1 MIAESL
7 LGGALG
13 SVMRLAPELLK
24 FFDRKN
30 EREHELRM
38 LEREMDFAKIRG
50 DIAMK
55 QTEASMSIAELNAIG
70 EAFKEQSNTAK
81 QGGQIVSAISALV
94 RPMVT
99 YWFVLMY
106 SIHKIVHLVI
116 ASENSAQDQWLQ
128 VLAASWTEQDWT
140 VLAMILSFWFVGRV
154 WERQRGQSN

>member
-1 MIAESL
+1 MVLESL

-13 SVMRLAPELLK
+13 GLMRLAPELLK
-24 FFDRKN
+24 FFDRKG

-38 LEREMDFAKIRG
+38 LDREMEFAKIRG
-50 DIAMK
+50 DISMR

-70 EAFKEQSNTAK
+70 EAFKEQSATAK
-81 QGGQIVSAISALV
+81 EGGKIVSAISALV

-106 SIHKIVHLVI
+106 SVHKVVHLVI
-116 ASENSAQDQWLQ
+116 AWQNSTQDQWLQ

-154 WERQRGQSN
+154 WERQRGQSS